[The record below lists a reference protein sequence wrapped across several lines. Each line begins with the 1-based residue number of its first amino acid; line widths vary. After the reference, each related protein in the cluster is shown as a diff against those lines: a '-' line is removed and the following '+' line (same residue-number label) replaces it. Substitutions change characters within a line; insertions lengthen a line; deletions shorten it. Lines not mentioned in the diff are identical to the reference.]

1 MRSETRKMNRYGL
14 KNVRWYE
21 WKLVYEK
28 KKIKRCRRKE

>member
-28 KKIKRCRRKE
+28 KRKKEKKR